1 MSSRIESGRKAKSDG
16 HKKEGELSK
25 ILTEKTGKFHTNEGV
40 GGNKTKIDIFC
51 EELNKYYSQKSC
63 SGKNTQVHLT
73 STDIWCQ
80 FFEIDRKLRTWFDQ
94 FFGLPRSGREG
105 RLKKSQISDDLNQ
118 LALDWFNKNKIN
130 IFDVIVRHGAYKIGS
145 KVEKGEPINQVIWY
159 NKKENKIENQV
170 DVEYLSDLVK
180 GGRWVMN
187 ETTLHFFDK
196 NDNKLFHLQMK
207 GSGGLSQKNSMQFHI
222 YKVC

>member
-1 MSSRIESGRKAKSDG
+1 M
-16 HKKEGELSK
+16 
-25 ILTEKTGKFHTNEGV
+25 
-40 GGNKTKIDIFC
+40 
-51 EELNKYYSQKSC
+51 
-63 SGKNTQVHLT
+63 HLT

-80 FFEIDRKLRTWFDQ
+80 FFEIDGKLRTWFNQ

-105 RLKKSQISDDLNQ
+105 RLTKSQISDDLNQ